1 MNAKELI
8 EDVLSNKGDYSRLC
22 IAMFYE
28 FLSIIENKDGNYGDY
43 MYLTVDKIR
52 IILEAIDPKRTK
64 DIEAFESLIKI
75 LENK

>member
-22 IAMFYE
+22 VAMFSE
-28 FLSIIENKDGNYGDY
+28 FLFIENGNYSDY

-52 IILEAIDPKRTK
+52 IVLEIIDPKRTK

-75 LENK
+75 LENQ